1 MIELLVKHNFEVLS
15 PVYKGRWTWIR
26 LYVQGFHCKL
36 LLTVAGQQQI
46 KKTAVVHVSMW
57 KSSFGVLVWKKSER
71 CGELT
76 DSVFVGYRL

>member
-46 KKTAVVHVSMW
+46 KKPQLCM
-57 KSSFGVLVWKKSER
+57 FLCENQVLV
-71 CGELT
+71 
-76 DSVFVGYRL
+76 F